1 MRNYRS
7 LRFLQAGG
15 GVLAAVAVGL
25 VAPSARAVD
34 CTAVDHKVVIAGSSA
49 AQPFIGGVAVSFAKL
64 SPPINIIYAKPGSC
78 YGDQAM
84 DANNT
89 YAITASPI
97 QFTGTAEM
105 PTADPNGCTL
115 SAGESLTI
123 DIGASDVFAA
133 TCVDP
138 AVTLADDVKDF
149 QGPWQAMNFI
159 VPAASSQH
167 SISYEAAY
175 LTYGFMTPDPGLPYD
190 HAFSFQRNDKSG
202 TQLMLGANIGVVANL
217 WKGQTNIPGGA
228 AIGSTQDLLDS
239 MTTKL
244 PSGTDPSKVIG
255 IAASGDVDGKRDQ
268 VRVLP
273 FQPKGETCGYTPD
286 SDSSTTFDK
295 ANVRDGH
302 YLPAGPLHLYAHAP
316 GGSVANADVQK
327 VLDALTG
334 KTDPGFDLIHV
345 EEKAGVVPDCAMRVS
360 RTKDGGA
367 LASYMPAQSCEC
379 KWLSEAGATLP
390 DSCKSCNAD
399 NDCNSAAPKCHYG
412 FCEVK

>member
-7 LRFLQAGG
+7 LRFVQAGG
-15 GVLAAVAVGL
+15 GVLAAAAVGL
-25 VAPSARAVD
+25 VAPAAKAVD
-34 CTAVDHKVVIAGSSA
+34 CTTLDHKVVIVGSSA
-49 AQPFIGGVAVSFAKL
+49 AQPFIGGIAVSFAKL

-78 YGDQAM
+78 VGAAAM
-84 DANNT
+84 AAT
-89 YAITASPI
+89 SPMSSLQGGII
-97 QFTGTAEM
+97 QFTGTPEAAAPAAASDTCALTGVE
-105 PTADPNGCTL
+105 TL
-115 SAGESLTI
+115 TV
-123 DIGASDVFAA
+123 DIGASDVFAK

-175 LTYGFMTPDPGLPYD
+175 LTFGFMTPDPGLPYD
-190 HAFSFQRNDKSG
+190 PTFREVRKDTSG
-202 TQLMLGANIGVVANL
+202 TRLMLASNIGL
-217 WKGQTNIPGGA
+217 PG
-228 AIGSTQDLLDS
+228 
-239 MTTKL
+239 TTFFGTVNSATSDVINAVTAP
-244 PSGTDPSKVIG
+244 PSGTDPSKIIG
-255 IAASGDVDGKRDQ
+255 IAASGDVDSLRDKIHI
-268 VRVLP
+268 LAY
-273 FQPKGETCGYTPD
+273 QPKGESCGYTPD
-286 SDSSTTFDK
+286 SDSSTAFDK

-302 YLPAGPLHLYAHAP
+302 YLPAGPVHFYAHAP

-334 KTDPGFDLIHV
+334 KGDPGFDLIHV

-360 RTKDGGA
+360 RTADGGA

-379 KWLSEAGATLP
+379 KWLSESGATLP

-399 NDCNSAAPKCHYG
+399 SDCNSAAPKCHSG